1 MPPRTVRRH
10 PDEPEAQAYSKHSS
24 DAGQPID
31 IERFLMIPDHSDVTL
46 SEEDGVRYLHFGTPW
61 IQGAM
66 RLSRP
71 SDIELDYV
79 RRMMAW
85 LLFMSP
91 PDEILQL
98 GLGAGALT
106 RFCHRR
112 LSHSQIT
119 VVERDR
125 QVIDVA
131 RLWFALPR
139 EDARL
144 QVLHTDAA
152 HVVREPASLGRFGV
166 IQADLYDAQARGP
179 VLDSLAFYRDC
190 RRALAAPGMLVVN
203 LFGASHG
210 FSKSLDRIHQA
221 FDGRVLAMA
230 PVPAGNRVVLAFNGP
245 PLSVTG
251 RMLMNR
257 AAVLSKRYGL
267 SDARIDWLGALAVRG
282 QDTVMV

>member
-1 MPPRTVRRH
+1 
-10 PDEPEAQAYSKHSS
+10 
-24 DAGQPID
+24 
-31 IERFLMIPDHSDVTL
+31 MISDHSDVTL
-46 SEEDGVRYLHFGTPW
+46 SEEGGVRYLHFGTPW

-71 SDIELDYV
+71 FDIELDYV

-112 LSHSQIT
+112 CAASRIT
-119 VVERDR
+119 VVERDE

-131 RLWFALPR
+131 RRWFALPQ
-139 EDARL
+139 EDVRL
-144 QVLHTDAA
+144 RVVHADAA
-152 HVVREPASLGRFGV
+152 QVIRDQASLGRFGV
-166 IQADLYDAQARGP
+166 IQVDLYDAQARGP
-179 VLDSLAFYRDC
+179 VLDSLSFYRQC
-190 RRALAAPGMLVVN
+190 RRAMTAPGMLVVN
-203 LFGASHG
+203 LFGESHG
-210 FSKSLDRIHQA
+210 FEKSLERIHQA

-257 AAVLSKRYGL
+257 AAVVSQRYGL
-267 SDARIDWLGALAVRG
+267 SDARTDWLGALAVRG
-282 QDTVMV
+282 QDTVLI

>member
-1 MPPRTVRRH
+1 MRQTP
-10 PDEPEAQAYSKHSS
+10 
-24 DAGQPID
+24 
-31 IERFLMIPDHSDVTL
+31 SDVTL

-71 SDIELDYV
+71 TDLELDYV

-91 PDEILQL
+91 PAEILQL

-112 LSHSQIT
+112 CRASRVT
-119 VVERDR
+119 VVERDET
-125 QVIDVA
+125 VIQVA
-131 RLWFALPR
+131 RQWFALPPDD
-139 EDARL
+139 ERL
-144 QVLHTDAA
+144 RVLHADAA
-152 HVVREPASLGRFGV
+152 QVVREPASQGRYGV
-166 IQADLYDAQARGP
+166 IQVDLYDAQARGP

-210 FSKSLDRIHQA
+210 FAKSLERLDRV
-221 FDGRVLAMA
+221 FEGRVLAMA

-251 RMLMNR
+251 RMLMKR
-257 AAVLSKRYGL
+257 AAVVSQRYGL
-267 SDARIDWLGALAVRG
+267 RDARTDWLGALAVRG
-282 QDTVMV
+282 QDTVLI